1 MDSKSG
7 GEIPTVESEIL
18 NTEKLNMRLRGCER
32 KIALL
37 QKEQTNLWK
46 MLSKSYEFLN
56 THCDHEWSRKNQLYS
71 DLRCSKCN
79 VKQ

>member
-1 MDSKSG
+1 MDSNG
-7 GEIPTVESEIL
+7 DGETPTVESEIL
-18 NTEKLNMRLRGCER
+18 NNEKLNMMLKGCER

-37 QKEQTNLWK
+37 QKEQNKLWM

-56 THCDHEWSRKNQLYS
+56 THCDHEWSRVNQLYS

-79 VKQ
+79 VKK